1 MKVSELTRKEVT
13 SYCRIDDDAAD
24 IELIDSLFL
33 PAAKAYI
40 KSHSNLTDDDMDKY
54 EDIPIAVCALC
65 SHMYDNRSVEVT
77 SDKVNE
83 IVMNIIG
90 KYDRNLIPVEV
101 TE

>member
-1 MKVSELTRKEVT
+1 MKVSELNRKEVA

-40 KSHSNLTDDDMDKY
+40 RSNSNLTNDDMDKY

-101 TE
+101 AE

>member
-1 MKVSELTRKEVT
+1 MKVSELNREIVTRF
-13 SYCRIDDDAAD
+13 CRIDDDAAD
-24 IELIDSLFL
+24 VELIDTLFL
-33 PAAKAYI
+33 PAAKEYVRT
-40 KSHSNLTDDDMDKY
+40 HTNLDNEEMDQY

-90 KYDRNLIPVEV
+90 KYDKNLIPGE
-101 TE
+101 EGK

>member
-1 MKVSELTRKEVT
+1 MKVSELTRKKVA
-13 SYCRIDDDAAD
+13 SFCRIDDDAAD

-40 KSHSNLTDDDMDKY
+40 KSNSNLTDDDMDKY

-101 TE
+101 AE